1 MQLDT
6 NQLANAIASDERALS
21 LYQRLAAEDPTDE
34 RYRFG
39 VVRVAN
45 QLGVTKR
52 TARRLDEAME
62 NYHHA
67 LSLLKELVRD
77 HPSEDS
83 YQSELAHVLR
93 NLGVLHRATNNL
105 EEAMSNYQQARA
117 AFETLV
123 GRHPSVANYRQGL
136 ANSYFNLANLYID
149 TGRSQEILDSLAAAR
164 KVQEGLIHD
173 FPTVGRFQADLARI
187 YGQLGAYLNF
197 QSRQEE
203 SLANLEEAR
212 KILIG
217 LVRDHPDVVNYR
229 VDLELTNYHIG
240 CRYRFFGR
248 YIQALSTLE
257 EARDFFEKMDRENPN
272 EPNSRHVLA
281 AIWEDI
287 AGVFR
292 ATHRDPDAVTAYQQA
307 ILHQT
312 RAYEQAISDS
322 RSRGES
328 ANHLLSQYEKL
339 AETHLLLNRPTD
351 ATDSLSHAIASLKKR
366 PLITPNESYVEAR
379 IVCRMIDVLDRD
391 GQKPTA
397 ARKMQRGELVKQAVG
412 ALRNAFPPGT
422 VSFKG
427 LKDDKHLD
435 SIRCD
440 VEFQVFMMDLA
451 FPAKPFQR

>member
-1 MQLDT
+1 MVAHPGPPPIRTCPSKASGLIIEGT
-6 NQLANAIASDERALS
+6 VLSCWLVMPPAPSAIA
-21 LYQRLAAEDPTDE
+21 
-34 RYRFG
+34 
-39 VVRVAN
+39 N
-45 QLGVTKR
+45 QTC
-52 TARRLDEAME
+52 
-62 NYHHA
+62 HA
-67 LSLLKELVRD
+67 QDKECETTGLRD
-77 HPSEDS
+77 
-83 YQSELAHVLR
+83 
-93 NLGVLHRATNNL
+93 
-105 EEAMSNYQQARA
+105 
-117 AFETLV
+117 
-123 GRHPSVANYRQGL
+123 
-136 ANSYFNLANLYID
+136 
-149 TGRSQEILDSLAAAR
+149 RS
-164 KVQEGLIHD
+164 GD
-173 FPTVGRFQADLARI
+173 FPDRPGRAIACI
-187 YGQLGAYLNF
+187 GCIELGAYLNF
-197 QSRQEE
+197 QGRQEE
-203 SLANLEEAR
+203 SLANLEAAR
-212 KILIG
+212 KILIA

-257 EARDFFEKMDRENPN
+257 QARDFFEKMDQENPN
-272 EPNSRHVLA
+272 EPNSRQLLA

-287 AGVFR
+287 AGMFR

-312 RAYEQAISDS
+312 RAYQQAISDS

-351 ATDSLSHAIASLKKR
+351 AADSLSRAIASLKKR
-366 PLITPNESYVEAR
+366 PFITPNESYVEAR

-397 ARKMQRGELVKQAVG
+397 ARQVQRGVFVKQAVR
-412 ALRNAFPPGT
+412 ALRSGFPPGT

-451 FPAKPFQR
+451 FPAKPFERSSGPTPTLSRPRQCAPRQQTAHV